1 MQPSVELKISA
12 KRATLFEWLLGI
24 VGDLG
29 RGYRTLCMK
38 VDSGTNGVKKRHFI
52 VK

>member
-1 MQPSVELKISA
+1 
-12 KRATLFEWLLGI
+12 
-24 VGDLG
+24 VGST
-29 RGYRTLCMK
+29 RSSSYRSLCMN